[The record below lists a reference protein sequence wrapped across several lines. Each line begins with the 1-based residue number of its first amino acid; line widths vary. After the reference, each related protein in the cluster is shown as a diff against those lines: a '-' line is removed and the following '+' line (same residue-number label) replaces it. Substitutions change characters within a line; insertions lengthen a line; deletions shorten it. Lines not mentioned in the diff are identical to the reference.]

1 MKVKSFFKLLNR
13 KINKYDKATSNP
25 FEAPPLPIILVWV
38 EEVDEEK
45 ACGERN
51 HE

>member
-38 EEVDEEK
+38 EEPKLEK
-45 ACGERN
+45 EIN
-51 HE
+51 QDL